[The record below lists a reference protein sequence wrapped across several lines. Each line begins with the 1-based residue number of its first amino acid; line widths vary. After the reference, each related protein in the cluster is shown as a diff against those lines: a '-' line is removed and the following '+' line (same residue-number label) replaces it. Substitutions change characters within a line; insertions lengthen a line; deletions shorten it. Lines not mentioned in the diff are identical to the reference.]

1 MRVAILFIFL
11 ASCVGTRR
19 LSSDK
24 QLDRL
29 YKRVDQLEDR
39 AVGLLTDA
47 SQIKIDISK
56 LRDYLKSEAEDEEEL
71 DESR

>member
-1 MRVAILFIFL
+1 
-11 ASCVGTRR
+11 
-19 LSSDK
+19 
-24 QLDRL
+24 LDRL